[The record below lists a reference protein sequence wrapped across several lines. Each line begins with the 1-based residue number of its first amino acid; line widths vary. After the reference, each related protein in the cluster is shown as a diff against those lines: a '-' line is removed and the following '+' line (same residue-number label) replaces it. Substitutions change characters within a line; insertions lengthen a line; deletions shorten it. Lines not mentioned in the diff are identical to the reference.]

1 MVDAKNGKRTNGT
14 SRVRVLASAA
24 ALSVPYDDPLTKVF
38 GLDAQSSG
46 VGPWVAYFLG
56 AFAFLLG
63 LAVTARGLAVIFAGH
78 GPPPPPPA
86 PQEIEIVAPEAPP
99 PPPPPPPAPEPEAS
113 EAKSEPPPAPH
124 PAPHEPTPPPA
135 PAQAGKV
142 LTQEPDPN
150 EPVDLTGN
158 TIISGNA
165 DSFAGGVTAANGT
178 SKIAVRGLTSP
189 TGAPAAQNAAPV
201 AVVAPG
207 PDRSRPPSM
216 GDKAAW
222 LNAPFPREADDA
234 QIDNAEVTLQINVR
248 PDGTIDVPTVIKD
261 PGYGF
266 GREAVKFAMRQKYV
280 PALDHDGNPVT
291 RTFKTIVRYSR

>member
-1 MVDAKNGKRTNGT
+1 MANAKGGKPMNGT
-14 SRVRVLASAA
+14 SRMRVLAPAG
-24 ALSVPYDDPLTKVF
+24 ALAMPYDDPLSKVF

-46 VGPWVAYFLG
+46 VGPWVGYFLG

-63 LAVTARGLAVIFAGH
+63 LAVTARAMTVLFASY

-86 PQEIEIVAPEAPP
+86 PQEIEIIAPEAPP
-99 PPPPPPPAPEPEAS
+99 PPPAPTPEPEV
-113 EAKSEPPPAPH
+113 KNEPPPRPTPREA
-124 PAPHEPTPPPA
+124 TPPPA

-178 SKIAVRGLTSP
+178 SKTAVRGLTSP
-189 TGAPAAQNAAPV
+189 TGAPAAPAAPP
-201 AVVAPG
+201 AAPAG
-207 PDRSRPPSM
+207 PDRSRTASMADPSV
-216 GDKAAW
+216 W

-234 QIDNAEVTLQINVR
+234 QIDNAAVTLQIHVH
-248 PDGTIDVPTVIKD
+248 PDGAVDVPTVIKD

-266 GREAVKFAMRQKYV
+266 GREAVKQAMRIKYL
-280 PALDHDGNPVT
+280 PALDRDGHPIAG
-291 RTFKTIVRYSR
+291 TFTTIVRYSR

>member
-1 MVDAKNGKRTNGT
+1 MT
-14 SRVRVLASAA
+14 
-24 ALSVPYDDPLTKVF
+24 
-38 GLDAQSSG
+38 
-46 VGPWVAYFLG
+46 
-56 AFAFLLG
+56 
-63 LAVTARGLAVIFAGH
+63 VIFASN

-99 PPPPPPPAPEPEAS
+99 PPPPAPAPEPEA
-113 EAKSEPPPAPH
+113 KNEPPPAPH
-124 PAPHEPTPPPA
+124 PAPHEATPPPA

-178 SKIAVRGLTSP
+178 SKTAVRGLTSP
-189 TGAPAAQNAAPV
+189 TGAPAAAGAPPAAAAP
-201 AVVAPG
+201 AG
-207 PDRSRPPSM
+207 PDRSRPAAMADPS
-216 GDKAAW
+216 AW

-234 QIDNAEVTLQINVR
+234 QIDNAAVKIQIQVH
-248 PDGTIDVPTVIKD
+248 PDGTVDVPTVVKD

-266 GREAVKFAMRQKYV
+266 GREAVKYAMRIKYM
-280 PALDHDGNPVT
+280 PALDRDGHAIPGT
-291 RTFKTIVRYSR
+291 ITTIVRYSR

>member
-1 MVDAKNGKRTNGT
+1 MANAKDGKPMNGS
-14 SRVRVLASAA
+14 SRMRILAPAA
-24 ALSVPYDDPLTKVF
+24 ALSMPYDDPLTKVF
-38 GLDAQSSG
+38 GLDAQSTG
-46 VGPWVAYFLG
+46 IGAWVGYFLG

-63 LAVTARGLAVIFAGH
+63 LAVTARAMTVIFASQ

-86 PQEIEIVAPEAPP
+86 PQEIDIVVPEA
-99 PPPPPPPAPEPEAS
+99 PPPPPPAPEPEV
-113 EAKSEPPPAPH
+113 KNEPPPAPH
-124 PAPHEPTPPPA
+124 PAPHEATPPPA

-178 SKIAVRGLTSP
+178 SKTAVRGLTSP
-189 TGAPAAQNAAPV
+189 NGAPAAPAARPATAPV
-201 AVVAPG
+201 AG
-207 PDRSRPPSM
+207 PDRSRSPTM
-216 GDKAAW
+216 ADKSAW

-234 QIDNAEVTLQINVR
+234 QIDNAEVTIQINVR
-248 PDGTIDVPTVIKD
+248 TDGTIDVPAVLKD

-266 GREAVKFAMRQKYV
+266 GREAVKFAMKQKYA
-280 PALDHDGNPVT
+280 PALDHDGNPIPGSF
-291 RTFKTIVRYSR
+291 RTIVRYSR

>member
-1 MVDAKNGKRTNGT
+1 MADAKDGKPMNGT
-14 SRVRVLASAA
+14 SRVRVLAPAA

-46 VGPWVAYFLG
+46 LGAWVGYFLG

-63 LAVTARGLAVIFAGH
+63 LAVAARALTVIFAAN

-86 PQEIEIVAPEAPP
+86 PQEVEIVAPETPP
-99 PPPPPPPAPEPEAS
+99 PPPPPPPPEPEA
-113 EAKSEPPPAPH
+113 KNEPPPVR
-124 PAPHEPTPPPA
+124 PAPHEATPPPA

-178 SKIAVRGLTSP
+178 SKTAVRGLTSP
-189 TGAPAAQNAAPV
+189 TGAPAAPGAPAAT
-201 AVVAPG
+201 VVSPG
-207 PDRSRPPSM
+207 PDRSRAPSM
-216 GDKAAW
+216 SDKSAW

-248 PDGTIDVPTVIKD
+248 PDGTIDVPTVLKD

-280 PALDHDGNPVT
+280 PALDHDGNPIT

>member
-1 MVDAKNGKRTNGT
+1 MANAKDGKPMNGS
-14 SRVRVLASAA
+14 SRMRILAPAA
-24 ALSVPYDDPLTKVF
+24 ALSMPYDDPLTKVF
-38 GLDAQSSG
+38 GLDAQSTG
-46 VGPWVAYFLG
+46 IGAWVGYFLG

-63 LAVTARGLAVIFAGH
+63 LAVTARAMTVIFASH

-86 PQEIEIVAPEAPP
+86 PQEIDIVAPEAPP
-99 PPPPPPPAPEPEAS
+99 PPPAPPAPEPEV
-113 EAKSEPPPAPH
+113 KNEPPPAH
-124 PAPHEPTPPPA
+124 PAPHEATPPPA

-178 SKIAVRGLTSP
+178 SKTAVRGLTSP
-189 TGAPAAQNAAPV
+189 TGAPAALAAPP
-201 AVVAPG
+201 AAAPAG
-207 PDRSRPPSM
+207 PDRSRTPSM
-216 GDKAAW
+216 ADRSAW

-248 PDGTIDVPTVIKD
+248 PDGSIDVPAVLKD

-266 GREAVKFAMRQKYV
+266 GREAVKFAMKQKYA
-280 PALDHDGNPVT
+280 PALDHDGNAIPASF
-291 RTFKTIVRYSR
+291 RTIVRYSR